1 MTMDGTG
8 RAAHSGR
15 PAGRS
20 SGDEA
25 RKYVVGPVSDFPP
38 GSQRVVTVGRR
49 VVAVFNFEGTLY
61 ALYNQCPHQ
70 GGSLC
75 AGTVVGRLESAEP
88 GRYDYDSGRPM
99 IKCPWHGWEFELATG
114 QSWTD
119 PARVRVRPYAVEVAS
134 GGSLA
139 EDPDQITGPYR
150 ATTVPI
156 AVDGDY
162 VVVSLS

>member
-1 MTMDGTG
+1 MHDTG
-8 RAAHSGR
+8 RGTRSGR
-15 PAGRS
+15 PGGET
-20 SGDEA
+20 SGDGA
-25 RKYVVGPVSDFPP
+25 GKYVVGPVSDFPP
-38 GSQRVVTVGRR
+38 GSQQVVTVGRR
-49 VVAVFNFEGTLY
+49 AIAVFNVAGTLY

-70 GGSLC
+70 GGALC
-75 AGTVVGRLESAEP
+75 AGTVVGRLESPEP
-88 GRYDYDSGRPM
+88 GRYDYDSSRPM

-119 PARVRVRPYAVEVAS
+119 PARVRVRPYPVEVAS

-139 EDPDQITGPYR
+139 EGSDQIAGPYK

-156 AVDGDY
+156 TVDGDY